1 MEKLDKI
8 IHEHLMSMDFDA
20 HSDKCTPTERALFFR
35 MKDVTIAYANQQTS
49 EMHKQ
54 AEKDSRIIGT
64 LIKQKESLQNS
75 LLEVTHKAIE
85 LKQSADEMA
94 NSLKKYM
101 IGTEIEFEVVAALEN
116 YKKLI

>member
-1 MEKLDKI
+1 MRLISICKGCDSVYNEDKKLPCCPDMNY
-8 IHEHLMSMDFDA
+8 EDWCLEED
-20 HSDKCTPTERALFFR
+20 
-35 MKDVTIAYANQQTS
+35 Y
-49 EMHKQ
+49 HK
-54 AEKDSRIIGT
+54 
-64 LIKQKESLQNS
+64 
-75 LLEVTHKAIE
+75 